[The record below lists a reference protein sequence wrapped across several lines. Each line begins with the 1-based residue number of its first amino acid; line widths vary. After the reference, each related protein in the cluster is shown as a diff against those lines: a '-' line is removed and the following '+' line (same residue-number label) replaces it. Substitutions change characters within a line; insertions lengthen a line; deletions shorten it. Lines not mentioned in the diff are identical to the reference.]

1 VLWILAELKRGC
13 GTISVTDAKNLGH
26 QPPHPKLDN
35 DSLKLWL
42 YTLLGSG
49 YIKKVD
55 TLPDRNPYS
64 LAPKGEDE
72 LQFHS
77 IVEKHKMFIQSTTY
91 Y

>member
-1 VLWILAELKRGC
+1 MAELKRGC

-26 QPPHPKLDN
+26 QQPQPTLDS

-55 TLPDRNPYS
+55 ALPDRNRYS
-64 LAPKGEDE
+64 LTPKGEIE
-72 LQFHS
+72 LQLHP
-77 IVEKHKMFIQSTTY
+77 IVEKHKMFIQSMTY

>member
-1 VLWILAELKRGC
+1 MAELKRGC

-26 QPPHPKLDN
+26 QQPTLDS

-55 TLPDRNPYS
+55 SHPDRNRYS
-64 LAPKGEDE
+64 LTPKGEDE

-77 IVEKHKMFIQSTTY
+77 IVEEHKMFIQNMTY

>member
-13 GTISVTDAKNLGH
+13 GTISITEAKNFGH
-26 QPPHPKLDN
+26 PQHLTLDG

-49 YIKKVD
+49 YIKKID
-55 TLPDRNPYS
+55 SLPDRNRYS
-64 LAPKGEDE
+64 LTSKGEDE
-72 LQFHS
+72 LQFHT
-77 IVEKHKMFIQSTTY
+77 IVEKHKTFIQGMTY